1 MKMLHTLKI
10 KKAFADAIAND
21 ETTEFK
27 VKADLQEKRRKINSF
42 KDLCNFIEYVKNNCN
57 TGYGVAPRS
66 IAQAM
71 LSVGWYLSNIFG
83 ITGFQASCVMWD
95 IIRDWQYPHNKTGL
109 RIVDFDDM
117 LYPQYERKF
126 DKIINH
132 ETWKALQKEAKENLE
147 KDTNCVH
154 PDVRAH
160 WQSIVDG
167 NVPFGF
173 TVED

>member
-1 MKMLHTLKI
+1 MDNLKI
-10 KKAFADAIAND
+10 KEALSDAIVND

-42 KDLCNFIEYVKNNCN
+42 EDLCNFIKYIKDNCN

-71 LSVGWYLSNIFG
+71 LGVGWYLSSIFG

-95 IIRDWQYPHNKTGL
+95 VIVDSQYPHNKTGL
-109 RIVDFDDM
+109 KIVDFDDM

-126 DKIINH
+126 DKIISH
-132 ETWKALQKEAKENLE
+132 ETWEALQKEAKKSLEEN
-147 KDTNCVH
+147 TVCVH

-167 NVPFGF
+167 NVPFDF